1 MCKVEEVTQVQQGQD
16 IAETLIKVALNII
29 QSNIQLQHDLFSDVL
44 GGGEGLYWRGNSSPT
59 RSV

>member
-16 IAETLIKVALNII
+16 IAETLIQVALNII

-44 GGGEGLYWRGNSSPT
+44 GGGGGLY
-59 RSV
+59 

>member
-44 GGGEGLYWRGNSSPT
+44 GGGEGLY
-59 RSV
+59 